1 METQDEN
8 DNDIDSI
15 ISREGEDDS
24 VIEDN
29 MSENDDNISNVSN
42 NISLNESVELEMVV
56 VENSKFAL
64 PFWCSYIGW
73 ILTIMCILVSVFF
86 LWAFGIIFGNDV
98 VYKWLTA
105 FLISFF
111 TSFFIFEPIKVIIFL
126 LICINVKLFYSILGL
141 NTVNL
146 L

>member
-73 ILTIMCILVSVFF
+73 ILTIVCIFVSVFF
-86 LWAFGIIFGNDV
+86 LLAFGIIFGNDV